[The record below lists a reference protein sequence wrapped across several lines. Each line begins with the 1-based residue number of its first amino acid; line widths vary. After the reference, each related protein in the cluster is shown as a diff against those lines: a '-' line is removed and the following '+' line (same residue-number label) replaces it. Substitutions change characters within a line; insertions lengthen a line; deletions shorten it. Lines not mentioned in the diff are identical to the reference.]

1 MWRLKIV
8 VNSLFKMDYIQ
19 FFKEC
24 NIDILFSMDRRVPL
38 LIIGLY
44 MAFSSPKGVITTF
57 PSDACLAKQF

>member
-1 MWRLKIV
+1 
-8 VNSLFKMDYIQ
+8 MDYIQ

-24 NIDILFSMDRRVPL
+24 NIGILFSMDRRVPL